1 MIAVLACLEY
11 NIANLFH
18 VVGCAMSI
26 NKQVNAVDQLS
37 ANDQGDNISLK
48 LQSPDSLFRK
58 MIETLM
64 SQKINEEVCVQSLY
78 DFWVKLAQRQDALK
92 ALAFSLIHKHDNH
105 GEVTIMPN
113 LFRNY
118 DEDYLADIFVPLVS
132 YKDLYNQYFVLEA
145 KIKRAEGDVLKA
157 ERVLDN
163 HFDTVF
169 ETVEYGNT
177 TVAAA
182 IAPERKVELHQLFKN
197 AVHQH
202 LREVAKEHV
211 ERYRATPVSDK
222 NLSTV
227 ATQLPP
233 QPKFSRDVLPVVKQR
248 IANSHRCHRLP
259 QPEMMHNQSLQQCLF
274 TAKHED
280 PLEALFTRY
289 HELMALQMQQQKVL
303 HLMESFQDQNQSLL
317 QQRVNPEP
325 VNPFFGA

>member
-1 MIAVLACLEY
+1 
-11 NIANLFH
+11 
-18 VVGCAMSI
+18 MS
-26 NKQVNAVDQLS
+26 AS
-37 ANDQGDNISLK
+37 DQGDAIRVK

-58 MIETLM
+58 TIETLM
-64 SQKINEEVCVQSLY
+64 SQKINEEVCIQTLY

-113 LFRNY
+113 LFQDY
-118 DEDYLADIFVPLVS
+118 DKDYLTDVFEPLFD
-132 YKDLYNQYFVLEA
+132 YQALYDQYHVLES
-145 KIKRAEGDVLKA
+145 KIKHAEGDVLKA
-157 ERVLDN
+157 ERVLDG
-163 HFDTVF
+163 HLDAVF
-169 ETVEYGNT
+169 ETVEDDKT

-182 IAPERKVELHQLFKN
+182 IAPDRKVELHQLFKD

-211 ERYRATPVSDK
+211 ERYRATPISTN

-248 IANSHRCHRLP
+248 IENSHRYHRLA
-259 QPEMMHNQSLQQCLF
+259 QPEILHHQRLQQCFF
-274 TAKHED
+274 TPKHED
-280 PLEALFTRY
+280 PLAALFSRY

-303 HLMESFQDQNQSLL
+303 HLMENFQEHNQNLL
-317 QQRVNPEP
+317 QQRVYPEP

>member
-1 MIAVLACLEY
+1 
-11 NIANLFH
+11 
-18 VVGCAMSI
+18 MSI
-26 NKQVNAVDQLS
+26 NNQINTFDQMS
-37 ANDQGDNISLK
+37 ANNQGDAIRVK

-64 SQKINEEVCVQSLY
+64 SQKINEEVCIRSLY
-78 DFWVKLAQRQDALK
+78 EFWVKLAQRQDALK

-113 LFRNY
+113 LFQDY
-118 DEDYLADIFVPLVS
+118 DEDYLTEVFVPLFDYQS
-132 YKDLYNQYFVLEA
+132 LYHQYFVLEE
-145 KIKRAEGDVLKA
+145 KIKHAESDVLKA

-163 HFDTVF
+163 HLNAVF

-177 TVAAA
+177 TVDAD

-211 ERYRATPVSDK
+211 ERYRATPVSPN

-227 ATQLPP
+227 ATHLPP

-280 PLEALFTRY
+280 PLEALFSRY

-317 QQRVNPEP
+317 QQGVNPEP